1 MKKYLNIAIIAI
13 MTVVMTS
20 CNGNGG
26 TTSTQQDNSTQ
37 LEQQKQDSI
46 REANAMAEAER
57 LQKVKEDSLKRAQ
70 EERERIEAEKKK
82 KEWHGANSRSELKE
96 KLNGTTWET
105 VEPYNLTGLVYRFE
119 INGNK
124 VKWLS
129 AKPTRNYD
137 DTKSWDLQYTF
148 LLDDIA
154 EPKRGTFCV
163 ILRPSNEDDIEN
175 LAATILVF
183 RDENAYYTFGGEIG
197 PSLKKIN

>member
-1 MKKYLNIAIIAI
+1 ML
-13 MTVVMTS
+13 MTS
-20 CNGNGG
+20 CSGNGG
-26 TTSTQQDNSTQ
+26 SHTQQASTATRTTKSG
-37 LEQQKQDSI
+37 LYS
-46 REANAMAEAER
+46 EAKAKEEAER

-82 KEWHGANSRSELKE
+82 KEWHGANSRSDLKE

-163 ILRPSNEDDIEN
+163 ILRPSNKDDIEN
-175 LAATILVF
+175 LVATILVF
-183 RDENAYYTFGGEIG
+183 RDENAYFTFGGEIG